1 MLKDDVYFATA
12 ETLAPDLR
20 AGRLSPVELT
30 QGFLDRIARWNDRY
44 NAFERPK
51 PQPGLRQGRRAA
63 SDLRANNWHGPL
75 HGVPYAAKDLF
86 DTKGVVTAWGTRF
99 LRDRVPAENA
109 TVVGRLAPGRG
120 GGAARAGRGGAA
132 GQARDGRVRG
142 LPRLPVRERVGE
154 RPRPQPV
161 GSVALDRRL
170 VVGLGRGRGRGSRHV

>member
-44 NAFERPK
+44 NAFERPT
-51 PQPGLRQGRRAA
+51 PELALEQARRAA

-86 DTKGVVTAWGTRF
+86 DTKGVVTAWGTRSE
-99 LRDRVPAENA
+99 EN
-109 TVVGRLAPGRG
+109 TSEL
-120 GGAARAGRGGAA
+120 
-132 GQARDGRVRG
+132 Q
-142 LPRLPVRERVGE
+142 
-154 RPRPQPV
+154 
-161 GSVALDRRL
+161 
-170 VVGLGRGRGRGSRHV
+170 SR